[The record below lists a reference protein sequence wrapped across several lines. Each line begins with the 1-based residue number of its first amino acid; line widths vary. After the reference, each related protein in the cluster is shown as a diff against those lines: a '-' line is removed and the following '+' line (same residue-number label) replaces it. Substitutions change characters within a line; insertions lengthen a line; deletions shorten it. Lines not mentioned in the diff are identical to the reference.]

1 MTPDLHA
8 MGVAALGR
16 ALAARE
22 VSSLEVVDHLLV
34 RIAAQADLG
43 AFLHVAGDAARAQ
56 ARNLDARRAQGESLG
71 PLAGVPIAHKDI
83 FVTAGMPSTAG
94 SKMLAGYAS
103 PFDATVV
110 ARLRAAGTVSLGK
123 LNCDEFGMGSANE
136 NSAYGPVRNPWDAS
150 RVPGGSSGGSAAAVA
165 ARLLPAAT
173 GTDTGGSIRQP
184 ASFSGITGIKPT
196 YGVCSRWG
204 MVAFASSLD
213 QAGPLARSAQDCA
226 LLLSA
231 MSGFDE
237 RDSTS
242 AERAPQDFHAS
253 MLDGRA
259 GATLSR
265 PLAGLRIGLPREFFP
280 AALAADVNGALRAA
294 LAEFEG
300 LGATLVDVSLPRTE
314 LSIPVYY
321 IIAPAEA
328 SSNLSR
334 FDGVK
339 FGHRAA
345 QYGNL
350 ADMYAKTRSQGF
362 GAEVKRRI
370 MIGTYV
376 LSHGYYDAYDLQ
388 AQRLRRM
395 IADDFQQCFRACDL
409 IAGPVA
415 PSVAWKLGA
424 QGKDP
429 VAAYLADIFTLPASL
444 AGLPG
449 MSIPAGFGEGGMP
462 VGLQLIG
469 NYFDEGRLLHA
480 AHAFQQA
487 TDFHARAPVLE
498 PPSSLRSRPPEGE
511 QAPLGSG
518 LARGL
523 AR

>member
-1 MTPDLHA
+1 MSRGTGAALHLL
-8 MGVAALGR
+8 GVAELGR
-16 ALAARE
+16 LLDAGE
-22 VSSLEVVDHLLV
+22 VSSAEITTHLLA
-34 RIAAQADLG
+34 RLADHPQLG
-43 AFLHVAGDAARAQ
+43 AFLCIDADAATAQ
-56 ARNLDARRAQGESLG
+56 ARAADGRRAAGERGAL
-71 PLAGVPIAHKDI
+71 LGVPLAHKDI
-83 FVTAGMPSTAG
+83 FVTKAQPTTAG
-94 SKMLAGYAS
+94 SKMLAGYMS

-110 ARLRAAGTVSLGK
+110 QRLGSGTPGREPGAGMVTLGK
-123 LNCDEFGMGSANE
+123 LNCDEFAMGSANE

-184 ASFSGITGIKPT
+184 ASFCGVTGIKPT
-196 YGVCSRWG
+196 YGVCSRYG
-204 MVAFASSLD
+204 MIAFASSLD
-213 QAGPLARSAQDCA
+213 QAGPFARSAEDCA

-242 AERAPQDFHAS
+242 AQRPAQDFHAA
-253 MLDGRA
+253 LAQTRE
-259 GATLSR
+259 GASASR
-265 PLAGLRIGLPREFFP
+265 PLAGLRIGLPAEFFP
-280 AALAADVNGALRAA
+280 AALAVDVEGALRAA
-294 LAEFEG
+294 LRELES

-345 QYGNL
+345 HYADLQ
-350 ADMYAKTRSQGF
+350 DMYRKTRAEGF
-362 GAEVKRRI
+362 GPEVKRRI

-376 LSHGYYDAYDLQ
+376 LSHGYYDAYYLQ
-388 AQRLRRM
+388 AQKLRRM
-395 IADDFQQCFRACDL
+395 IADDFQACFRECDV

-415 PSVAWKLGA
+415 PSVAWQAGA
-424 QGKDP
+424 QSADP

-449 MSIPAGFGEGGMP
+449 MSVPAGFGEGGLP

-469 NYFDEGRLLHA
+469 NYFEEGALLHA

-487 TDFHARAPVLE
+487 TDWHR
-498 PPSSLRSRPPEGE
+498 SLPQGFG
-511 QAPLGSG
+511 A
-518 LARGL
+518 
-523 AR
+523 